1 MRNLSAIIAIATL
14 LAGCAD
20 SETDDMEGPLLEDVP
35 VGEFN
40 AEAIDPEEVPDGF
53 IQCEDRQFH
62 FRRMTAE
69 LAVDELIRDKAGFDV
84 VDSCER
90 AREFEQAA
98 YAVAEVDDMVES
110 LRDQNAWEDGLE
122 GEGEVLDGEQEE
134 TEPQNIMNGSLS
146 GRGGV
151 VELSVGCTGVLI
163 SERAILTAAHCFG
176 GTSSADN
183 FNTSLTIR
191 RWNYQG
197 TIPVKSV
204 AFSGTVRVNR
214 HPSYNGTASNDLAV
228 VKLFP
233 PNNFPNFSES
243 DRFRIW
249 TGYLS
254 TLGSMWMYGR
264 GVTSHGGGGSGSL
277 RYMSYNDNWS
287 NGNYFISDAGYSR
300 ACNGDSGGPV
310 MGVAT
315 TGFWAV
321 AGLHVNSDKVGS
333 NKCAA
338 KDGKQRA
345 VRLQHKV
352 AWIEDMIDVDCH
364 VASTGNY
371 VKCW

>member
-1 MRNLSAIIAIATL
+1 MLVS
-14 LAGCAD
+14 GCANIE
-20 SETDDMEGPLLEDVP
+20 SEDMDGVPSEESP
-35 VGEFN
+35 VGQFN
-40 AEAIDPEEVPDGF
+40 AEAVGPDEVPDGF
-53 IQCEDRQFH
+53 VQCEDRQFH

-69 LAVDELIRDKAGFDV
+69 LAVDEFIRDEAGFEV

-90 AREFEQAA
+90 ARQFEQAA
-98 YAVAEVDDMVES
+98 YSVAELDELVES
-110 LRDQNAWEDGLE
+110 YRDHGAWEDGLE
-122 GEGEVLDGEQEE
+122 GEGEVLDEQQEDA
-134 TEPQNIMNGSLS
+134 EPQNIMNGSLS

-163 SERAILTAAHCFG
+163 SQRAVLTAAHCFG
-176 GTSSADN
+176 GATSADN
-183 FNTSLTIR
+183 FNTNLTIR
-191 RWNYQG
+191 RWDYQG

-233 PNNFPNFSES
+233 PNNFPNFSAS

-254 TLGSMWMYGR
+254 TLGNTWMYGR
-264 GVTSHGGGGSGSL
+264 GVTSHSGGGGGAL
-277 RYMSYNDNWS
+277 RYMSYNDSWS
-287 NGNYFISDAGYSR
+287 NGSYFLSNAGYTR

-321 AGLHVNSDKVGS
+321 AGLHVNSDKKGA

-338 KDGKQRA
+338 KGGKQRA

-352 AWIEDMIDVDCH
+352 AWIEDMIDVDCQ